1 MNIKKII
8 VVLCLLATSFLSNAQ
23 KLEKG
28 TWLIGGN
35 LSYLNVRQTVNSG
48 FGGSNSYTSGL
59 FIGSLS
65 AATMVSEE
73 IALGGKISY
82 LNSFLGLST
91 AVIGPSARLYFN
103 NEKPSKVF
111 LLGDLGFNTNG
122 GQANYNVGLGLANFL
137 NDFISIDITGT
148 YGNTFTADNIPQS
161 SSNGSMSVIALQVG
175 LQIYLP
181 KKK

>member
-1 MNIKKII
+1 MNIKKVI
-8 VVLCLLATSFLSNAQ
+8 LSMSLLATSFLSNAQ
-23 KLEKG
+23 KLEKS

-82 LNSFLGLST
+82 LNSSGFSS

-122 GQANYNVGLGLANFL
+122 GKANYNVGLGLANFL

-148 YGNTFTADNIPQS
+148 YGNSFTAGSVTQS
-161 SSNGSMSVIALQVG
+161 SSDDSISVIALQVG